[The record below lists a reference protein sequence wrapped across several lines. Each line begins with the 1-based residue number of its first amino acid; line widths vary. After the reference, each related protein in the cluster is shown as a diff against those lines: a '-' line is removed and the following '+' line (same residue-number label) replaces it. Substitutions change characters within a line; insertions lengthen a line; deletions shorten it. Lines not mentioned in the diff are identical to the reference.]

1 MGGVL
6 VQGGWVVVY
15 DLVAID
21 FALNVR
27 ARQAKSEVAQLQAKG
42 RKRRAKK
49 TPVLRPDGA
58 ERRSYAMERDAS

>member
-42 RKRRAKK
+42 RKKSKK
-49 TPVLRPDGA
+49 DA
-58 ERRSYAMERDAS
+58 RSSP